1 MWAIFQKSLLV
12 AWNSPRDFK
21 KDLNFVQT
29 VLCALFVPQT
39 FPTPH
44 FLHIAAICLLLHILK
59 QLADFSNKC
68 NNNQYTLKLLILLYM
83 YITFEWILNNIIFKW
98 FLFSD
103 LLLLYNRNYNNY
115 NKSRRKNVEL
125 FNNFLLKYLII

>member
-1 MWAIFQKSLLV
+1 
-12 AWNSPRDFK
+12 
-21 KDLNFVQT
+21 
-29 VLCALFVPQT
+29 
-39 FPTPH
+39 
-44 FLHIAAICLLLHILK
+44 
-59 QLADFSNKC
+59 
-68 NNNQYTLKLLILLYM
+68 M